1 MPHLLMEYTD
11 NLNIDAKNTLKAL
24 NQTLLASGEFS
35 AGHNKSRALCLHD
48 YCVDKGEEG
57 DAFVHLTLSLLS
69 GRSIAT
75 KTALAEALRAT
86 LEPLAYAHA
95 DVRLQMT
102 VDVRD
107 MQRECYAKAV
117 RLPE

>member
-1 MPHLLMEYTD
+1 M
-11 NLNIDAKNTLKAL
+11 
-24 NQTLLASGEFS
+24 
-35 AGHNKSRALCLHD
+35 
-48 YCVDKGEEG
+48 
-57 DAFVHLTLSLLS
+57 HLTLSLLS

-75 KTALAEALRAT
+75 KTVLAEALRAT
-86 LEPLAYAHA
+86 LEPLAHA

>member
-11 NLNIDAKNTLKAL
+11 NLDIDAKNTLRAL
-24 NQTLLASGEFS
+24 NQTLLNSGEFS
-35 AGHNKSRALCLHD
+35 AGHIKNRALCLHD

-75 KTALAEALRAT
+75 KTVLAEALRAT
-86 LEPLAYAHA
+86 LEPLAHA